1 MKILPHVFFNH
12 VQSRQA
18 LLLTLGCAAA
28 YSLCPLLGGAAQTQA
43 QATTT
48 QAATNLSQPNKQ
60 APPAVISQTTQQGE
74 GAEQN
79 SLLVAPVKSAHATLR
94 KLSLNQCFEL
104 ADHNNKEIL
113 VASSNLPIAEA
124 AIIIARAIPNPTF
137 SMSYGWGPAWDYVI
151 AGNGQQFGWSEAI
164 QVAGKRTK
172 KTAVAR
178 SGYLQ
183 AALQLEAVRFDVHN
197 RVRRAYA
204 ELAAAHAYAD
214 LIETQSTVALKLL
227 SIAQKRFEAGKAPGS
242 EALQA
247 RLAVMQF
254 DVMRNQAWGR
264 IVQDSA
270 ALMILM
276 GEGPK
281 SQETIEVDENP
292 LFSLSLEKSSIV
304 PEVER
309 SAPPL
314 EQLLPLAWT
323 ERPDLKAA
331 IQQAYVDKKAITL
344 AKTQSMPNPV
354 VGFQYFFGT
363 YKKYQFGFFDP
374 AGVLPYLQN
383 VYPNIPELNTSFKN
397 PNPSA
402 QEIRHLYQQSIVSG
416 DGLNSGQNLPDIGK
430 DRVPY
435 QPGYQF
441 TLQQELP
448 IFYQY
453 QGEIAQSKATW
464 QQQLKQNDQ
473 LRVQIATD
481 IVTAYE
487 SLLVSLANIRKYHGQ
502 ILPAGLKVTQLTR
515 RGYEMGKTDLAT
527 AILAQQQ
534 YQQLL
539 STYFDTVSA
548 YQVAWANLEKA
559 AGVPLRL

>member
-1 MKILPHVFFNH
+1 MKTSSSFLSNHRHFDLAVAVALCLATSFSICQVYASADSPTALANPSSPAPHAIPTQNALPV
-12 VQSRQA
+12 
-18 LLLTLGCAAA
+18 
-28 YSLCPLLGGAAQTQA
+28 P
-43 QATTT
+43 
-48 QAATNLSQPNKQ
+48 
-60 APPAVISQTTQQGE
+60 
-74 GAEQN
+74 
-79 SLLVAPVKSAHATLR
+79 PVKSTHATFR
-94 KLSLNQCFEL
+94 KLSLSQCFEL
-104 ADHNNKEIL
+104 ADRNNKEVL
-113 VASSNLPIAEA
+113 VAASTLPIAQA
-124 AIIIARAIPNPTF
+124 GIIIARAIPNPTF
-137 SMSYGWGPAWDYVI
+137 SMSYGFGPAWDYVI
-151 AGNGQQFGWSEAI
+151 AGNGQQFGWSEAV

-178 SGYLQ
+178 SSYLQ
-183 AALQLEAVRFDVHN
+183 AALQVEAVRFDVHN

-214 LIETQSTVALKLL
+214 LIETQSAVAIKLL

-264 IVQDSA
+264 LVQDSV
-270 ALMILM
+270 ALMILL
-276 GEGPK
+276 GEAPK
-281 SQETIEVDENP
+281 SQETIDVDENP
-292 LFSLSLEKSSIV
+292 LFSLSLEKSSLV
-304 PEVER
+304 PEVGR
-309 SAPPL
+309 KAPPL
-314 EQLLPLAWT
+314 GEILPLAWS
-323 ERPDLKAA
+323 ERPDLRAA

-344 AKTQSMPNPV
+344 AKTQSLPNPV

-363 YKKYQFGFFDP
+363 YKPYQFGFFDP

-383 VYPNIPELNTSFKN
+383 VYPNIPELNTSFTN

-402 QEIRHLYQQSIVSG
+402 KAIKHLYQQSIISG

-430 DRVPY
+430 DKVPY

-441 TLQQELP
+441 TLQQEMP

-464 QQQLKQNDQ
+464 NQQLKQNDQ
-473 LRVQIATD
+473 LRVQIATE

-487 SLLVSLANIRKYHGQ
+487 SLLVSLANIQKYHEQ

-539 STYFDTVSA
+539 GSYFDAVSA
-548 YQVAWANLEKA
+548 YQSAWADLEKA